1 MFNFFFSQALDNFPV
16 LLYILAAKT
25 LLLCLGFAATKMY
38 QSRKAEAALKKQ
50 QEQKRLAAAAAA
62 EHEEKADTDKKED

>member
-25 LLLCLGFAATKMY
+25 LLLCLGFAAMKMY

-50 QEQKRLAAAAAA
+50 QEQKRLAAAA

>member
-50 QEQKRLAAAAAA
+50 QEQKRLAAAA

>member
-1 MFNFFFSQALDNFPV
+1 MHEFNWRALDNFPV

-50 QEQKRLAAAAAA
+50 QEQKRLAAAATA

>member
-1 MFNFFFSQALDNFPV
+1 MHEFNWRALDNFPV

-50 QEQKRLAAAAAA
+50 QEQKRLAAVAAAA
-62 EHEEKADTDKKED
+62 EHEEKEDTDKKED